1 VKKIRFTRLARRHRI
16 GKAHALHVMNAAEPI
31 NDPNGITWVGEDDRG
46 VELEIVLVETPDI
59 FLVIHV
65 MPTALRRRT

>member
-1 VKKIRFTRLARRHRI
+1 
-16 GKAHALHVMNAAEPI
+16 MNTAEPI

-65 MPTALRRRT
+65 MPTALRRRK